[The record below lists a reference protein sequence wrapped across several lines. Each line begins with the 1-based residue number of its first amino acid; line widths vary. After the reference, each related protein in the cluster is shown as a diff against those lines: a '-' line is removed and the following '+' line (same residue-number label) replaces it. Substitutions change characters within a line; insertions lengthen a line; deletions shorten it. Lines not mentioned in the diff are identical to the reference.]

1 MIKCRCAQQRWSFQN
16 GAATFVKISREEKAK
31 TSGQKVVTFTTGLGL
46 LTEKREAI
54 PAKLYNSDEA
64 FAKQELFQSS

>member
-1 MIKCRCAQQRWSFQN
+1 M
-16 GAATFVKISREEKAK
+16 KISREEKAK

-54 PAKLYNSDEA
+54 PTKLYDNDEP